1 MSTGFNIGPIQVRY
15 YGLLIASGIFI
26 ALGITY
32 YQLKRRDHPVDFLLD
47 AVPWLFLG
55 AVLGARIWH
64 IFTPPL
70 SMVERGITTR
80 YYLTHLNEALSI
92 WKGGVGI
99 FGALMGGAAA
109 LWIYS
114 IIKDEP
120 VLFWLDVIAPGL
132 AFAQAVGR
140 WGNFI
145 NREVYGLPT
154 QLPWAIYIPPEYR
167 LSGFENQAFYHPLF
181 FYEMLLSLF
190 NVGVLLWLERKYQE
204 QLKPGTLILVYAL
217 IYGFGRTGLEF
228 LRLDVST
235 VSGLNVNQTFAAIL
249 TLFSAAALWTRCRK
263 QSEK

>member
-15 YGLLIASGIFI
+15 YGLLIAGGIFL
-26 ALGITY
+26 ALLIIF
-32 YQLKRRDHPVDFLLD
+32 YQLRKRNQSPDFLLD
-47 AVPWLFLG
+47 AVPWLFVG
-55 AVLGARIWH
+55 GVLGARIWH
-64 IFTPPL
+64 IFTPPR

-99 FGALMGGAAA
+99 FGALLGGAAA

-120 VLFWLDVIAPGL
+120 ILFWLDVIAPGL

-154 QLPWAIYIPPEYR
+154 QLPWAIYISPEYR

-181 FYEMLLSLF
+181 FYEMLLSLV
-190 NVGVLLWLERKYQE
+190 NVGVLLWLDRKYQG
-204 QLKPGTLILVYAL
+204 QLKTGTLILVYAV
-217 IYGFGRTGLEF
+217 IYSAGRAVLEF

-235 VSGLNVNQTFAAIL
+235 ISGVNINQLFAAL
-249 TLFSAAALWTRCRK
+249 MALVSAVALWYRYRK
-263 QSEK
+263 QSER